1 MRIREERKT
10 EKKWRQQKA
19 QERRRERNR
28 KIVIQKRKY
37 FICRGFEHIA
47 QYCRNRRKIEENRRA
62 EVGGPK
68 HWLSNNKFEVLT
80 SKVI

>member
-1 MRIREERKT
+1 
-10 EKKWRQQKA
+10 
-19 QERRRERNR
+19 
-28 KIVIQKRKY
+28 VIQKRKY
-37 FICRGFEHIA
+37 FICGGFEHIA

-80 SKVI
+80 SKVM